1 MSIIEKHTMEYD
13 VVDIVDIVD
22 TLENLYSNH
31 LIYRTI
37 IVCDDNDLDN
47 YKFQLENNDHNVY
60 VLTEYNKVDNVNYDI
75 IDTRIF
81 IIKETDF
88 INFVKKYK
96 DNDGRYFYNMVFFTS
111 QKNKETLT
119 KEYRHLINNDN
130 III

>member
-13 VVDIVDIVD
+13 IVN

-37 IVCDDNDLDN
+37 IVCDDNDLESC
-47 YKFQLENNDHNVY
+47 KFQLENNDHNVY
-60 VLTEYNKVDNVNYDI
+60 VLTEYNNVDNVNYDT

-81 IIKETDF
+81 IIKETNF
-88 INFVKKYK
+88 INFVKKYN

-111 QKNKETLT
+111 QKNKELLT

>member
-1 MSIIEKHTMEYD
+1 MSIIEKHTMDY
-13 VVDIVDIVD
+13 DIVDIVD

-47 YKFQLENNDHNVY
+47 YKCQLENNDHNVY
-60 VLTEYNKVDNVNYDI
+60 VLTEYNKVDNVNYDT

-96 DNDGRYFYNMVFFTS
+96 DNDGRYFYNMVFFAS
-111 QKNKETLT
+111 QKNKEQLT